1 MRSTAPKKI
10 LVVRFSSIGDIVLT
24 FPVVS
29 AIKSLFPE
37 CKVDFATKK
46 QFATLLEACPQ
57 IDQVFLLQDSLTALR
72 QQIDFKHYDAIFDL
86 HHNLRTRLLLFA
98 SRVPVYRFPK
108 NNIEKWLLTSFSVVP
123 KQRKPVIE
131 RYLEPLRQIAPSF
144 APFHAKLEY
153 IIPQEAQ
160 FDISARFEL
169 QSKTYIAVAIGAQ
182 FATKRLP
189 TDLLI
194 NLIGQLESPVLLLGG
209 KEDTSTAQLIL
220 QNTATQKVYSAV
232 GQTNIHESAWL
243 VQNAKALVTHDTGL
257 MHIGAAFDLPIHVI
271 WGNTVKD
278 FGMYPYRLEQEDVFH
293 YEVADLAC
301 RPCSKI
307 GHEQCPKGHFACM
320 RKQDLSQIAS
330 RLRRTTF

>member
-37 CKVDFATKK
+37 CQVDFATKK

-123 KQRKPVIE
+123 KQRKHVIE

-153 IIPQEAQ
+153 IIPKMPLLV
-160 FDISARFEL
+160 IGKRFEL
-169 QSKTYIAVAIGAQ
+169 IKKTNIAGAIGPQ
-182 FATKRLP
+182 FAPKR
-189 TDLLI
+189 
-194 NLIGQLESPVLLLGG
+194 
-209 KEDTSTAQLIL
+209 
-220 QNTATQKVYSAV
+220 Y
-232 GQTNIHESAWL
+232 
-243 VQNAKALVTHDTGL
+243 
-257 MHIGAAFDLPIHVI
+257 
-271 WGNTVKD
+271 
-278 FGMYPYRLEQEDVFH
+278 
-293 YEVADLAC
+293 
-301 RPCSKI
+301 
-307 GHEQCPKGHFACM
+307 
-320 RKQDLSQIAS
+320 
-330 RLRRTTF
+330 